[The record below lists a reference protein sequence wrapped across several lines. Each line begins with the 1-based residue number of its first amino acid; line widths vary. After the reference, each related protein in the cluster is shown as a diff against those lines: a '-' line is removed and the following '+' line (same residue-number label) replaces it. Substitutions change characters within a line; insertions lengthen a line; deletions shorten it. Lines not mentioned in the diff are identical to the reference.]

1 MTNLPARLSFLAV
14 RCLKNYGSYVVE
26 QRVIPDYRD
35 GLKPVQRRILWAL
48 YKAGALS
55 NRAFK
60 KKANIVGD
68 AMKYHPHGDAPIS
81 DAMTSMVHDRYPLI
95 EGYGSWGD
103 PLFGQPAGAMR
114 YIECRLSRLGE
125 AFFER
130 LSVTPMVPN
139 YSGEYEEPLILH
151 HPLPLYLLNGGSGIA
166 VGVAF
171 NVPPHHAGE
180 VFRTIRYLIE
190 RPNATVRELVE
201 KGILNG
207 PDYKAGGVLVSSK
220 EEVIRM
226 YETGQGSLTY
236 RCRYELDPENNL
248 LIIKS
253 AAPGIRLD
261 SLLEKLKDL
270 VEKGLLGFVHDES
283 GGDQIRIVVE
293 YTDVNVLKSQVLPLL
308 RSTVHYSWSYTERLN
323 AEKSTFG
330 TTNLLDYLH
339 RWLDYRRRVE
349 EQYLRYQLAK
359 AEREAREVE
368 IVLLVTRDLDRL
380 FRAVRA
386 KDPVKALRQA
396 FALTD
401 EEAKFIL
408 SRSLQSFTRA
418 SQTKLKERL
427 KALKSRQHTLRQRL
441 KNIDDE
447 ILKTLEKFADLA
459 KEPRLTLIREAEP
472 ELPKPTVN
480 SYLCLRL
487 DNLKVWSET
496 KPGRAKTDALIL
508 AGYPFLVVTKEG
520 RGRLLQYP
528 AGMKYLEEYR
538 RRVVVALPLLP
549 DHYVAL
555 LDDNHRLLVFPV
567 EALQSSSARERQV
580 FNTKGQVIA
589 GTLLSKELIPVLIGS
604 RSLKVMDDWED
615 IVLKPGQAGRAVARG
630 VLGLGVCLEEIDGS
644 FIVEGPAIVLLANGQ
659 RKAVTSTAQ
668 FAEPPKLILKKA

>member
-1 MTNLPARLSFLAV
+1 MTALPARLSFLAV

-81 DAMTSMVHDRYPLI
+81 DAMTSMVHDRYALV

-114 YIECRLSRLGE
+114 YIECRLSKLGE

-130 LSVTPMVPN
+130 LPVTPMVPN

-180 VFRTIRYLIE
+180 IFQTIRYLIKH
-190 RPNATVRELVE
+190 PNATVRELVE

-207 PDYKAGGVLVSSK
+207 PDYKAGGVLVSAK

-236 RCRYELDPENNL
+236 RCQYELDPENNL
-248 LIIKS
+248 LIIRS

-261 SLLEKLKDL
+261 TLLEKLKDL

-283 GGDQIRIVVE
+283 GGEQIRIVVE

-308 RSTVHYSWSYTERLN
+308 RSTVHYSWSYTERLS

-339 RWLDYRRRVE
+339 RWLDYRRQVE
-349 EQYLRYQLAK
+349 EQYLKYQLDK
-359 AEREAREVE
+359 ATQEAREVE
-368 IVLLVTRDLDRL
+368 VILLVIKDLDKL
-380 FRAVRA
+380 FKAVRA
-386 KDPVKALRQA
+386 QDPVRALCRA
-396 FALTD
+396 FNLTK
-401 EEAKFIL
+401 EEAGFVL
-408 SRSLQSFTRA
+408 GRSLQSFTRA
-418 SQTKLKERL
+418 SQSRLKERL
-427 KALKSRQHTLRQRL
+427 KALKERQRDLRHRL
-441 KNIDDE
+441 KNIDQE
-447 ILKTLEKFADLA
+447 ILASLKKFEYLA
-459 KEPRLTLIREAEP
+459 KEPRLTLIREEEP
-472 ELPKPTVN
+472 ELPKPTVS

-496 KPGRAKTDALIL
+496 KPGRAKADALIL

-520 RGRLLQYP
+520 RGRVLQYP
-528 AGMKYLEEYR
+528 VGMRYLEEYKR
-538 RRVVVALPLLP
+538 RAVVALPLLP

-555 LDDNHRLLVFPV
+555 LDDNHRLLIFPTQ
-567 EALQSSSARERQV
+567 ALQSASARERQI

-589 GTLLSKELIPVLIGS
+589 GTLLSEALVPVLIGA
-604 RSLKVMDDWED
+604 RSTKLLDDWTD

-630 VLGLGVCLEEIDGS
+630 ALGLGVCHEEKGGAYV
-644 FIVEGPAIVLLANGQ
+644 VEGPAIVLLANGQ
-659 RKAVTSTAQ
+659 RKVVNATAK
-668 FAEPPKLILKKA
+668 FTEPPKLILIKT